1 MYYYPVERVSCIV
14 AIVSILVSAALLVG
28 AIVALHFVKPMGSR
42 VGIVGLF
49 TVLFAVSI
57 VLFTYARRV
66 EVYEAAAAGEL
77 LEGQEHLYHF
87 YGNTTDLYTK
97 GLERRLVLL
106 WQETRVHEN
115 SVKGFHGG
123 DEYVA
128 ILYEVS
134 ILGPISYE
142 IFQYPQQE
150 LLKNMSSLPN

>member
-1 MYYYPVERVSCIV
+1 M
-14 AIVSILVSAALLVG
+14 
-28 AIVALHFVKPMGSR
+28 
-42 VGIVGLF
+42 
-49 TVLFAVSI
+49 
-57 VLFTYARRV
+57 
-66 EVYEAAAAGEL
+66 

-128 ILYEVS
+128 ILYEAS
-134 ILGPISYE
+134 TMGPTIYE
-142 IFQYPQQE
+142 IFQYP
-150 LLKNMSSLPN
+150 